1 MQQIRMVNFGAFFIR
16 QEPTTVQYGTNA
28 HHSEIMLTIAEFL
41 KLGMAH
47 NQTLSSAGSSEQ

>member
-28 HHSEIMLTIAEFL
+28 HHSEIMLIIAEF
-41 KLGMAH
+41 
-47 NQTLSSAGSSEQ
+47 